1 MKRRIEQLSATTA
14 LAGSLLALS
23 TVACSPDKSHSV
35 EAPSATIGAAS
46 PGIETP
52 RDSPQNRVGRCV
64 LAASRQAI
72 LEVMNSPHTV
82 LEHDPTGGSFD
93 AYVYG
98 SEFSSVVVDTSVP
111 DQTTLVYSVNVHS
124 GEPVNYNAMGRVTL
138 PVNADS
144 VKRALVDIKPKEL
157 SADAVRQAIQF
168 ESSGITLGETIN
180 KKRHVIAGAKTID
193 SVGDDQDKAAA
204 DCALVEDFT
213 EQLQQ
218 EYDS

>member
-35 EAPSATIGAAS
+35 EAPSATIGTAS

-52 RDSPQNRVGRCV
+52 LDSPQNRVGRCV

-218 EYDS
+218 EYGS

>member
-14 LAGSLLALS
+14 LAGSLLALG
-23 TVACSPDKSHSV
+23 TVACSSDKSHSV

-72 LEVMNSPHTV
+72 LEVMNSPRTM

-93 AYVYG
+93 TYVYG

-124 GEPVNYNAMGRVTL
+124 DEPINYNAMGRVTL
-138 PVNADS
+138 PVKADS
-144 VKRALVDIKPKEL
+144 VKQALADLRPQEL
-157 SADAVRQAIQF
+157 STEAVRQTIQF
-168 ESSGITLGETIN
+168 KSSGITLGETVD

-193 SVGDDQDKAAA
+193 SVGSDQDKATA

>member
-1 MKRRIEQLSATTA
+1 MKRRIEKLSATTA
-14 LAGSLLALS
+14 LAGSLLTLG

-35 EAPSATIGAAS
+35 EAPQ
-46 PGIETP
+46 
-52 RDSPQNRVGRCV
+52 DRVGRCV
-64 LAASRQAI
+64 LAASKLAI
-72 LEVMNSPHTV
+72 LEVMNSPRTV

-144 VKRALVDIKPKEL
+144 VRQALADIKPQEL
-157 SADAVRQAIQF
+157 SAEAVRQTIQSK
-168 ESSGITLGETIN
+168 SSGITLGETIN

-193 SVGDDQDKAAA
+193 SVGDDQNKATA
-204 DCALVEDFT
+204 DCAVVEDFT